1 MNPTSMNQT
10 AGRVSD
16 RRRATR
22 RKANAPV
29 NFCADQN
36 MNWESARVLDY
47 SILGVRLRSRAP
59 LTLGQQVVV
68 VPPNAKA
75 AALHGTIRWLRVA
88 PRSIFERILLHLGRW
103 SAANPP
109 AKIPTVILPTTDESA
124 IYEAGVEFPDQITD
138 IRQRL
143 SS

>member
-1 MNPTSMNQT
+1 MNSTSMNQR
-10 AGRVSD
+10 AGQIAE
-16 RRRATR
+16 RRRAHR

-75 AALHGTIRWLRVA
+75 AALHGTIRWFRIA
-88 PRSIFERILLHLGRW
+88 PKNILERILLLLGRW
-103 SAANPP
+103 SAANPL
-109 AKIPTVILPTTDESA
+109 AKSPTVISAHKDESA

-138 IRQRL
+138 IRQRF